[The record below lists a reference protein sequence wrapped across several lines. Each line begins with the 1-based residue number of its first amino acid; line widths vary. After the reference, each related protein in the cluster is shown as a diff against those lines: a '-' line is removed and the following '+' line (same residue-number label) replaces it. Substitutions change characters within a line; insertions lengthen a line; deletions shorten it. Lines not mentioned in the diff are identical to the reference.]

1 MKKILE
7 KLGAWFAGRSAAAI
21 AMTALIVAILVVVN
35 AVVYALTDAF
45 SLYLYAP
52 PKEEEPL
59 SGNADRL
66 LERIIGEGEEVSIIF
81 LTSKDNMEGHTTGS
95 MVLETALAL
104 DEEYDFINV
113 RFVNFYTELDQ
124 DGNPVDLTKYQ
135 KDMKGNEVSL
145 HQNAVV
151 FESEYGYRV
160 LNSVYNGV
168 GYADFYTLNSSGY
181 ITSYNGEEVM
191 VSMLSWVM
199 TNEHKTAYFT
209 QNHGETADA
218 AFVNLLASAGYYVD
232 VINLR
237 QKEVPEDAALLI
249 ISGPTSD
256 FEKGAEG
263 STVRVRA
270 EIERMEDYLKRGGDL
285 LVQLDPL
292 VKELPVLESFLLDKG
307 FAISAK
313 RDENGRL
320 IRDMVKDDVDAITT
334 DGYTFVA
341 THADGYVSES
351 IHSNISGFGSG
362 RVLMSDVACLEL
374 SKGAQPLL
382 LSSSTSTLYAGGKQT
397 ASGGSYPVVAF
408 NELPSSESGNMTR
421 ITVVAS
427 IYLTAS
433 QALITGG
440 YSNKDF
446 TYSILDELYDAP
458 CAPYGMKGLLYSS
471 TILEN
476 FTMGTARL
484 IFACLMAI
492 PVALGIIGAVIIIR
506 RRNR

>member
-7 KLGAWFAGRSAAAI
+7 KMGAWFAGRSAAAI

-35 AVVYALTDAF
+35 AGVYALTDAF

-59 SGNADRL
+59 SGNAGRL
-66 LERIIGEGEEVSIIF
+66 LNSVIDEGERVSITF
-81 LTSKDNMEGHTTGS
+81 LTTRKGMEGHATGA
-95 MVLETALAL
+95 MVLQTAEAMA
-104 DEEYDFINV
+104 EEYDFIDL

-124 DGNPVDLTKYQ
+124 DGNAVDLAKYQ
-135 KDMKGNEVSL
+135 KDMKGNEIYL

-160 LNSVYNGV
+160 LNTIYNGV
-168 GYADFYTLNSSGY
+168 GYADFYNLSSDGY

-191 VSMLSWVM
+191 ASMLCWVM

-263 STVRVRA
+263 PVVRA
-270 EIERMEDYLKRGGDL
+270 EIERMEDYLDRGGDL

-292 VKELPVLESFLLDKG
+292 AKELPVLEAFLKEKG
-307 FAISAK
+307 FTISGS
-313 RDENGRL
+313 RDQNGRL
-320 IRDMVKDDVDAITT
+320 LRNIVKDNVDAITT

-341 THADGYVSES
+341 THADGYTSKK
-351 IHSNISGFGSG
+351 IHSNISGYGSG
-362 RVLMSDVACLEL
+362 RVLMNDVACLEL
-374 SKGAQPLL
+374 AKGAQPIL
-382 LSSSTSTLYAGGKQT
+382 LSSTTSALYAGGKQI

-433 QALITGG
+433 EALITGG
-440 YSNKDF
+440 YSNRDF
-446 TYSILDELYDAP
+446 IYSILDELYDSY
-458 CAPYGMKGLLYSS
+458 CAPYGIKGLLYSS
-471 TILEN
+471 SILEN
-476 FTMGTARL
+476 FTMGTARV

-492 PVALGIIGAVIIIR
+492 PVALGIVGAVIIIR